1 MRFIALG
8 AIAVGAWGVGGIAA
22 EPIAPSDPRIPQGD
36 LELRYWLTNMIVDH
50 RFSHEE
56 VHAATGLTA
65 EQIADATRRL
75 KIGDATE
82 GTPTPPDRVRILPYP
97 GGRHPRI
104 GFQDGAINPQRET
117 KFSAFLPWEGGG
129 YVVVDMPE
137 AIFSNLGL
145 TYLAHT
151 HVPTI
156 WTNRGIELPRQ
167 EWQRRPDGSLASE
180 RTLPNGIRFAAL
192 VVPEKEGVRMEL
204 ELNNGTKERLTDLR
218 VQNCVM
224 LKAAP
229 GFDQQTND
237 NKHFQEPYVACRS
250 SGGNRWIVTAWE
262 PCHRAWANPPC
273 PCLHSDPKFPDCE
286 PGETRRVR
294 GWLSFYEGSDL
305 AGELK
310 RLDGLWRASVPE
322 REQ

>member
-1 MRFIALG
+1 MRFVALTALAVLAG
-8 AIAVGAWGVGGIAA
+8 AFGCIAA
-22 EPIAPSDPRIPQGD
+22 SDPRVPQGD
-36 LELRYWLTNMIVDH
+36 EELWYWLTNMIVDH
-50 RFSHEE
+50 RFTEEE
-56 VHAATGLTA
+56 VQAATGLTA
-65 EQIADATRRL
+65 AQFADATRRL
-75 KIGDATE
+75 KLGDATK
-82 GTPTPPDRVRILPYP
+82 GTPTPAERVRILPYP

-129 YVVVDMPE
+129 YVVVDVPE

-156 WTNRGIELPRQ
+156 WTNQGIELPRQ

-204 ELNNGTKERLTDLR
+204 ALTNGTKERLTDLR

-237 NKHFQEPYVACRS
+237 NKHFQKPYVACRS
-250 SGGNRWIVTAWE
+250 SAGDRWIVTAWE

-273 PCLHSDPKFPDCE
+273 PCLHSDPQFPDCE
-286 PGETRRVR
+286 PGETTRVR
-294 GWLSFYEGSDL
+294 GWLSFYEGNDL
-305 AGELK
+305 GGELR
-310 RLDGLWRASVPE
+310 RLDGLWRSRAPE
-322 REQ
+322 REK